1 METLKTI
8 WDFFQN
14 EILGMAWLN
23 RLIGSLLNAL
33 GLDTNEKIGGSVQ
46 FFIYDMIKI
55 MVSRRPAGASNSP
68 PDCCIFI
75 GSNPSL
81 YLYEKKKAPHR
92 VLSSFGGD
100 GGI

>member
-33 GLDTNEKIGGSVQ
+33 GLDTNEKNRRKCTVLHLR
-46 FFIYDMIKI
+46 YDKNYGAAWHSHFHHL
-55 MVSRRPAGASNSP
+55 VYSELLPA
-68 PDCCIFI
+68 
-75 GSNPSL
+75 
-81 YLYEKKKAPHR
+81 
-92 VLSSFGGD
+92 
-100 GGI
+100 